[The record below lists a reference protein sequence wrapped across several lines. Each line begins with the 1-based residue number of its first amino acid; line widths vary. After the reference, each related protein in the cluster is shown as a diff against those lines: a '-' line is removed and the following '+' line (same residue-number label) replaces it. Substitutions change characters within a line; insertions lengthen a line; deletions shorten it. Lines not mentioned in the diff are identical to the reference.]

1 MSVSSIGGDT
11 SQAWQILRESRAKQ
25 SASSSATGA
34 LAAPPPKNTLPGAP
48 PDALASGA
56 ADARGSPSTA
66 PDVSSA
72 SAKVIADLKALFISL
87 QSASAS
93 NTTGSTGASS
103 VGAASNSTAATST
116 GTAGTTRAAADTTPA
131 TGTSSNV
138 QSDLKTLFSD
148 LSEVSDHGGH
158 HHSHGK
164 PPAAQST
171 TPSPDATAGTTTT
184 GPAAA
189 SAAAKPSGGLLDQL
203 AGALKAYAASSID
216 HSARGAT
223 ALLSA

>member
-11 SQAWQILRESRAKQ
+11 SQAWQVLKESRAKQ
-25 SASSSATGA
+25 SVSSSATGA
-34 LAAPPPKNTLPGAP
+34 PAAPPPKNPPPGAP
-48 PDALASGA
+48 PDALTSGA

-66 PDVSSA
+66 PDVSNA

-87 QSASAS
+87 QSGSAS

-116 GTAGTTRAAADTTPA
+116 GTAGATPA
-131 TGTSSNV
+131 SGTSSNV

-148 LSEVSDHGGH
+148 LSKVSGHGGH

-171 TPSPDATAGTTTT
+171 TPSPDTTAGTTTT
-184 GPAAA
+184 GPAAT
-189 SAAAKPSGGLLDQL
+189 SVAAKPSGGLLDQL
-203 AGALKAYAASSID
+203 AGALKAYAASSVEN
-216 HSARGAT
+216 SARGAT

>member
-34 LAAPPPKNTLPGAP
+34 PAAPPPKNPLPGAP

-56 ADARGSPSTA
+56 ADVSRGSTA
-66 PDVSSA
+66 APGVSGA

-87 QSASAS
+87 QSGSAS

-116 GTAGTTRAAADTTPA
+116 GTAGATPA
-131 TGTSSNV
+131 SGTTLNV

-148 LSEVSDHGGH
+148 LSKVSGHGGH

-171 TPSPDATAGTTTT
+171 TPSSDITAGTPTT

-189 SAAAKPSGGLLDQL
+189 SVAAKPSGGLLDQL
-203 AGALKAYAASSID
+203 AGALKAYAAASID
-216 HSARGAT
+216 NSARGAT